1 MPGNAI
7 LIAVDGS
14 SADNWVQQLRIRA
27 PRRDIR
33 RWPHD
38 IRDPADIAYAC
49 VWRAPH
55 GLLATF
61 ANLKAIIALSAGV
74 DHLLADPKLPSV
86 PIARVV
92 HPDLTRRM
100 VEYIVLHVL
109 MHHRQQRRYDAQ
121 QRERVWKLHE
131 QPPASE
137 VAVGIMGL
145 GAIGMAAGKV
155 LADIG
160 FKVAGWSQSQ
170 KHVNGIESFHGEG
183 ALDAFLNRTEIL
195 VCVLPATAATDG
207 ILNLRLFRQLK
218 RDGGLGG
225 AFLIN
230 AARGQLQ
237 VDADILAA
245 LAEGSL
251 AGATLDVFPQ
261 EPLPASSPLWTHPQV
276 TITPHNAGDISP
288 SALAREVIEQIERLE
303 RGDRLHHLVDRRL
316 GY

>member
-1 MPGNAI
+1 M
-7 LIAVDGS
+7 
-14 SADNWVQQLRIRA
+14 
-27 PRRDIR
+27 
-33 RWPHD
+33 
-38 IRDPADIAYAC
+38 
-49 VWRAPH
+49 
-55 GLLATF
+55 LAKF
-61 ANLKAIIALSAGV
+61 ANLKAVIALSAGV

-92 HPDLTRRM
+92 HPDLTMRM

-160 FKVAGWSQSQ
+160 FKVAGWSQKQ

-183 ALDAFLNRTEIL
+183 ALDALPQPHGNPRLRVAGNGGDRRNSQPAPVPPAQAGRRVSAEHFSSMPRAANCRSMPIFLR
-195 VCVLPATAATDG
+195 
-207 ILNLRLFRQLK
+207 RWR
-218 RDGGLGG
+218 R
-225 AFLIN
+225 
-230 AARGQLQ
+230 AR
-237 VDADILAA
+237 
-245 LAEGSL
+245 L

-288 SALAREVIEQIERLE
+288 RLLAREVIEQIERLE

>member
-1 MPGNAI
+1 MPSNAI
-7 LIAVDGS
+7 LVAVDGQ
-14 SADNWVQQLRIRA
+14 SADDWVQQLRVHA
-27 PRRDIR
+27 PGRDIR
-33 RWPHD
+33 RRPQESG
-38 IRDPADIAYAC
+38 DPADIAYAC

-55 GLLATF
+55 GLLAKF
-61 ANLKAIIALSAGV
+61 VNLKAIIALSAGV
-74 DHLLADPKLPSV
+74 DHLLADPKLPAV
-86 PIARVV
+86 PIARIV
-92 HPDLTRRM
+92 HPDLTMRM

-109 MHHRQQRRYDAQ
+109 MHHRHQRLYDAQ

-145 GAIGMAAGKV
+145 GAIGMTAGKV

-160 FKVAGWSQSQ
+160 FKVAGWSRTQ
-170 KHVNGIESFHGEG
+170 KNAAGIESFYGEG
-183 ALDAFLNRTEIL
+183 GLDPFLNRTEIL

-218 RDGGLGG
+218 RDGALRG
-225 AFLIN
+225 AYLVN
-230 AARGQLQ
+230 AARGQVQ
-237 VDADILAA
+237 IDADILAA
-245 LAEGSL
+245 LAEGTL

-288 SALAREVIEQIERLE
+288 RLLAREVIEQIERVE
-303 RGDRLHHLVDRRL
+303 RGEKLHHLVDRSV

>member
-1 MPGNAI
+1 MPSNAI
-7 LIAVDGS
+7 LIAVDGP
-14 SADNWVQQLRIRA
+14 SADDWVQQLRSHA
-27 PRRDIR
+27 PGRDIR
-33 RWPHD
+33 RCPQD
-38 IRDPADIAYAC
+38 VGDPADVAYVC

-55 GLLATF
+55 GLLAEF
-61 ANLKAIIALSAGV
+61 ANLKAVIALSAGV
-74 DHLLADPKLPSV
+74 DHLLTDPKLPAV

-92 HPDLTRRM
+92 HPDLTMRM

-109 MHHRQQRRYDAQ
+109 MHHRRQRLYDAQ

-145 GAIGMAAGKV
+145 GAIGMKAGKV

-160 FKVAGWSQSQ
+160 FKVAGWSRTQ
-170 KHVNGIESFHGEG
+170 KNAAGIESFHGEG
-183 ALDAFLNRTEIL
+183 ALTAFLSRTEIL

-218 RDGGLGG
+218 QNG
-225 AFLIN
+225 ALRGAYLIN
-230 AARGQLQ
+230 AARGQVQ
-237 VDADILAA
+237 IDADILAA

-261 EPLPASSPLWTHPQV
+261 EPLPAASPLWTHPQV

-288 SALAREVIEQIERLE
+288 RLLAREVIEQIERVE
-303 RGDRLHHLVDRRL
+303 RGEKMHHLVDRRL